1 MANKKTAVL
10 DALVTE
16 LATVSSIAKA
26 TRILL
31 LPADA
36 RKQAPYAGLIAG
48 AEEEV
53 VEDAT
58 DVRYELNVDII
69 LLRRGRDIEKLLDE
83 VKDLLYGASIAS
95 TIGALQLRIIGQ
107 EEVALIDADLYSST
121 RIVAIVTYVATKGA
135 F

>member
-1 MANKKTAVL
+1 MANKKTSIL
-10 DALVTE
+10 NTLVTE
-16 LATVSSIAKA
+16 LLTVSSVATA

-31 LPADA
+31 QPAEA
-36 RKQAPYAGLIAG
+36 RKKAPYAGLISG
-48 AEEEV
+48 TEEAV

-58 DVRYELNVDII
+58 DVRFELNIDII
-69 LLRRGRDIEKLLDE
+69 LLIKGRDIEKLLDE

-107 EEVALIDADLYSST
+107 EEVALIDADSFSST
-121 RIVAIVTYVATKGA
+121 RIVAVVTYVATKGD

>member
-10 DALVTE
+10 DALVTQ

-31 LPADA
+31 QPAET
-36 RKQAPYAGLIAG
+36 RKQSPYAGLISG
-48 AEEEV
+48 TEEAV

-58 DVRYELNVDII
+58 DVRYELNVDI
-69 LLRRGRDIEKLLDE
+69 LLIRKGRDIEELLDE

-107 EEVALIDADLYSST
+107 EEVALIDEDSYSST
-121 RIVAIVTYVATKGA
+121 RIVAIVTYVATKGG